1 MRRAIKSTRGTTQI
15 AIYKYRPSSE
25 SNNPYATYAAITG
38 RFYLPN
44 AFFLP
49 AQKLQTLSY
58 VSAAR
63 TKRRLSEKPSL
74 KSSSSTPLLLIE
86 FSPFYH
92 RRPLFVNPSAPK
104 KPKSAICIFGQ
115 GKKQCLLTFSPNG
128 GMIYTVKSVQVLI
141 MSIEHYIF

>member
-1 MRRAIKSTRGTTQI
+1 M
-15 AIYKYRPSSE
+15 
-25 SNNPYATYAAITG
+25 
-38 RFYLPN
+38 PN

-92 RRPLFVNPSAPK
+92 RRPLFVNPSAQK
-104 KPKSAICIFGQ
+104 KSKVCDLHIRA
-115 GKKQCLLTFSPNG
+115 GKKAMFVDIFTKRWYDIYGKISPSAYYVN
-128 GMIYTVKSVQVLI
+128 
-141 MSIEHYIF
+141 